1 MQCVLRYTQTHTHT
15 QKKIIIII
23 KEIAKRFALHADAK
37 IGHSKKKRL
46 KAYFLFKIKVECYLA
61 SYRCVAVV
69 SFDSSSKGKFL
80 IY

>member
-1 MQCVLRYTQTHTHT
+1 MQCVLRYTQTHTH
-15 QKKIIIII
+15 KKIIIIII

-80 IY
+80 IC